1 MAQVSIS
8 SFALLVSLNIS
19 QWSARKYDRKVSD
32 EAARAHAASKDAGRF
47 NKLLIPA
54 VELKPVQQAARVAVA
69 YHNLTALSWDD
80 NGGRI
85 LPSAIFTEYSAAM
98 RKHRLEFERTA
109 DEFTAKYPQLVQDA
123 RKHLGTMYDP
133 QDFPPDIR
141 SKFSFKV
148 SCLPMPS
155 ADDFRVSLNGDAL
168 ALVKEQATQEIN
180 DRVDRAV
187 KELFSRAHEIVNTIY
202 EQTGIKDRKI
212 FDSSIENARR
222 FVELL
227 PALNL
232 TKNSL
237 LLQAESD
244 IRALLVDPEKLRKSP
259 TLRKAIAKAA
269 EETLV
274 KLGC

>member
-85 LPSAIFTEYSAAM
+85 LPSAIFAEYSAAM

-148 SCLPMPS
+148 SCLPMPNV
-155 ADDFRVSLNGDAL
+155 DDFRVNLNSNAL

-187 KELFSRAHEIVNTIY
+187 KELFDRAREIVNTIY
-202 EQTGIKDRKI
+202 EQTGIKGRKI

>member
-1 MAQVSIS
+1 MVQVSIS
-8 SFALLVSLNIS
+8 NSALLVSLNIS
-19 QWSARKYDRKVSD
+19 QWSARKYDRKISD
-32 EAARAHAASKDAGRF
+32 ETARAHAASKDAGRF

-54 VELKPVQQAARVAVA
+54 IELKPVQQAARVAIA

-85 LPSAIFTEYSAAM
+85 LPSAIFAEYSTAM
-98 RKHRLEFERTA
+98 RKHRLAFEQEA
-109 DEFTAKYPQLVQDA
+109 DNFTAEYPRLVQDA

-133 QDFPPDIR
+133 RDFPPDIR

-148 SCLPMPS
+148 SCLPMPNV
-155 ADDFRVSLNGDAL
+155 DDFRVNLNSNAL

-187 KELFSRAHEIVNTIY
+187 KELFDRAREIVNTIY

-237 LLQAESD
+237 LMQAESD

-259 TLRKAIAKAA
+259 TLRKTIAEAA
-269 EETLV
+269 RETLA
-274 KLGC
+274 KLEC